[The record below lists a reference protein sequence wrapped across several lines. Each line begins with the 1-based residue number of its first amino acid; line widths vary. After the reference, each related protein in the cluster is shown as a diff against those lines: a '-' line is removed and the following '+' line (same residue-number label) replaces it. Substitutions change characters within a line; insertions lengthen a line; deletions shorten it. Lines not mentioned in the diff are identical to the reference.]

1 MLPIIAQN
9 DSLVLEDESGR
20 IALGGVRLGPHVGK
34 LVTGV
39 VVAVRGT
46 VDDNGVLDVS
56 VLLLC
61 WSMSLLLWLAFLER
75 VCVSLNNCHFL
86 PYR

>member
-1 MLPIIAQN
+1 
-9 DSLVLEDESGR
+9 VLEDESGR
-20 IALGGVRLGPHVGK
+20 IALGGAKLAPHVGH

-56 VLLLC
+56 TCLFV
-61 WSMSLLLWLAFLER
+61 
-75 VCVSLNNCHFL
+75 V
-86 PYR
+86 